1 MGPASWRSQE
11 NPCGE
16 KREER
21 SLRPWYFLEPCEQTE
36 LQPLKGKVSGLT
48 WPDLRCPLSCQF
60 GLLKKEKI
68 TSQPWGSFPRLSTC
82 FLLTLPPPSSLFKAQ
97 RLCSLRV
104 SIFFLHTQGDH
115 QLVSQARSLLRV
127 KGKLLKIMP
136 GWEGD
141 SRGKGYT
148 YTYG

>member
-11 NPCGE
+11 KPCGE

-21 SLRPWYFLEPCEQTE
+21 SLRPWHFLEPCEQTE

-68 TSQPWGSFPRLSTC
+68 TSQPCAQPPGSPSWPQSQHVPPGTGLPRTNIH
-82 FLLTLPPPSSLFKAQ
+82 FLQEKFQEKGSGSHFHLHAPCLDQSQTQ
-97 RLCSLRV
+97 VGDGWMYRWMDRRLEE
-104 SIFFLHTQGDH
+104 T
-115 QLVSQARSLLRV
+115 
-127 KGKLLKIMP
+127 
-136 GWEGD
+136 
-141 SRGKGYT
+141 
-148 YTYG
+148 